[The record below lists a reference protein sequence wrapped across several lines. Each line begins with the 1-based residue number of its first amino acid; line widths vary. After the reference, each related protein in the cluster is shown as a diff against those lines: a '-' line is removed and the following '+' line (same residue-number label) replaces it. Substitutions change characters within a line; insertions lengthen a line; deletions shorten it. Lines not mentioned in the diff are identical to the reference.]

1 MYKITYIY
9 LDDPNKKYSI
19 IFDAKDPDDA
29 IAKFVEYKPMADIKL
44 VEELN
49 GQRNP

>member
-9 LDDPNKKYSI
+9 FDEPTKKYSI
-19 IFDAKDPDDA
+19 IFEAEDLDNAV
-29 IAKFVEYKPMADIKL
+29 AKFVDCNPLADIKL

-49 GQRNP
+49 GRRNP

>member
-9 LDDPNKKYSI
+9 FDEPTKKYSI
-19 IFDAKDPDDA
+19 IFDAKDIDDA
-29 IAKFVEYKPMADIKL
+29 VTKFIECKPMADIKL

-49 GQRNP
+49 GQ